1 MVERWS
7 KEISYD
13 AYFTECAPQYCTYSV
28 TERKSVIL
36 IVPLILGLLGG
47 LKVALKILAPLLTQL
62 AIWLVKYRR
71 RTYQ

>member
-13 AYFTECAPQYCTYSV
+13 AYFAECAPQYCTYSV

-71 RTYQ
+71 RT